1 MFSNVVMMAT
11 KCQISC
17 KDYSKVKHLT
27 EFPLTVLALVS
38 LVLIWAATGR
48 LVAHV
53 DRAVASVQAV
63 ILTSVAVTVGPCEAL
78 RTSAGWST

>member
-1 MFSNVVMMAT
+1 MFSNLVMIT
-11 KCQISC
+11 KCQISS

-27 EFPLTVLALVS
+27 ECPLTVLALVS
-38 LVLIWAATGR
+38 LVLIWAATGG

-63 ILTSVAVTVGPCEAL
+63 VLTSVAVTVVPCEAL
-78 RTSAGWST
+78 WTSAGWST